1 MTRWTFVA
9 KVMSLLSNMLSR
21 LVLAFLSRRK
31 HLLTLKG
38 DNGTI
43 SSWVALLPF
52 TALKPKLQNKILCWQ
67 TNAEPNLRNQWI
79 REACLCPHTVLS
91 SSATKHPPVSHQTS
105 LTKHKFKEKV
115 KNFKMVTWDHETSS
129 RRLFWAPGPLCA
141 TVQAAGPWRWPCLED
156 ILEKAM
162 APYSSTLAWKIPWTE
177 EPGGL
182 PSMGS
187 HRVGHDWSDLAAVA
201 AAQDI
206 CMHAKLLQLCLTL
219 CNPMDCSLPVSSVCG
234 IRQVRILE
242 WVSMPSSR
250 WIFLTQGLNLRLL
263 WCLHCRQ
270 ILNCWATGEAMLST
284 QIFGLMNV
292 QMLLLKHRFH

>member
-1 MTRWTFVA
+1 MVQLSHPYMTTGKTIALTRWTFVG

-91 SSATKHPPVSHQTS
+91 SSATKHPPVSHRTS
-105 LTKHKFKEKV
+105 LTKHKFKEKA

-141 TVQAAGPWRWPCLED
+141 TPWAAAYQA
-156 ILEKAM
+156 
-162 APYSSTLAWKIPWTE
+162 S
-177 EPGGL
+177 
-182 PSMGS
+182 PSMGLS
-187 HRVGHDWSDLAAVA
+187 RQEHWSGLPLPSPSLCILYHNFKKRGRGWSPAAH
-201 AAQDI
+201 I
-206 CMHAKLLQLCLTL
+206 K
-219 CNPMDCSLPVSSVCG
+219 
-234 IRQVRILE
+234 
-242 WVSMPSSR
+242 
-250 WIFLTQGLNLRLL
+250 
-263 WCLHCRQ
+263 
-270 ILNCWATGEAMLST
+270 
-284 QIFGLMNV
+284 
-292 QMLLLKHRFH
+292 